1 MKYAKVENG
10 VVVTVVSQL
19 PENHENISGF
29 AWLPQAKLAELG
41 WLPIEEVRPPLS
53 PYESYGSDPVE
64 TVHADRVTREF
75 VVVAANLE
83 AAKADRRARLDEAY
97 AAATQAGFTSNA
109 LGSTHTY
116 PSSQEAQFD
125 LVGTVI
131 LGVDSPFACVD
142 GAGVKAARL
151 HTAAQI
157 QQVFQDGAVYKLG
170 LYTRLQQKLAAVE
183 AATTVAQVMAIE
195 W

>member
-41 WLPIEEVRPPLS
+41 WLPIEEVRPPLA

-109 LGSTHTY
+109 LVPPQRRPGSRRMPWARPTPT
-116 PSSQEAQFD
+116 PPRRRLSSISWE
-125 LVGTVI
+125 
-131 LGVDSPFACVD
+131 
-142 GAGVKAARL
+142 R
-151 HTAAQI
+151 
-157 QQVFQDGAVYKLG
+157 
-170 LYTRLQQKLAAVE
+170 
-183 AATTVAQVMAIE
+183 
-195 W
+195 

>member
-1 MKYAKVENG
+1 M
-10 VVVTVVSQL
+10 
-19 PENHENISGF
+19 
-29 AWLPQAKLAELG
+29 
-41 WLPIEEVRPPLS
+41 
-53 PYESYGSDPVE
+53 
-64 TVHADRVTREF
+64 
-75 VVVAANLE
+75 
-83 AAKADRRARLDEAY
+83 
-97 AAATQAGFTSNA
+97 
-109 LGSTHTY
+109 
-116 PSSQEAQFD
+116 
-125 LVGTVI
+125 GTVI